1 MAARRHEISVLVLK
15 IFHELAQRTYNF
27 AETCFCSLHCS
38 EKGKT
43 YCHHGNANFSPVE
56 ISSIWG
62 KAHLIKYFIGVHKIN
77 VFFPARSTSFLHL

>member
-77 VFFPARSTSFLHL
+77 CSINLFFASVVH